1 MSILHAYIRCF
12 DAYVPCMLVEA
23 STTVKHTTLRTLLKS
38 KPGAG
43 GSDPPA
49 PKAKAKSDPRKRK
62 SKQKD
67 GDTGD
72 TGKPKPTKKKK
83 RTQARLQYFCFFLG
97 PFLINQNQNPAPF
110 PGMNQAGTRSLDH
123 WSTCHCSA
131 LQPSPFLAKWF
142 ESPSSGSMDR
152 VAFETCQFGGTWSCS
167 HVRYANSQ
175 YSTLC
180 APTSIYI

>member
-43 GSDPPA
+43 GSDPQP
-49 PKAKAKSDPRKRK
+49 PKRRQSPIPESANLSRRMEIPVTLESLSQQRKRNALRPGY
-62 SKQKD
+62 S
-67 GDTGD
+67 TSV
-72 TGKPKPTKKKK
+72 
-83 RTQARLQYFCFFLG
+83 FFG

-152 VAFETCQFGGTWSCS
+152 VAFETCQFAGTWSCS

-180 APTSIYI
+180 APSIYIYI

>member
-1 MSILHAYIRCF
+1 MEDTKLKKLGPKCLSYMLIYVVLICF

-49 PKAKAKSDPRKRK
+49 PKAKAKSNPRKRK

-72 TGKPKPTKKKK
+72 TEKPKPTKKKK
-83 RTQARLQYFCFFLG
+83 RTQARLQYFCFLG
-97 PFLINQNQNPAPF
+97 
-110 PGMNQAGTRSLDH
+110 G
-123 WSTCHCSA
+123 
-131 LQPSPFLAKWF
+131 PS
-142 ESPSSGSMDR
+142 
-152 VAFETCQFGGTWSCS
+152 
-167 HVRYANSQ
+167 
-175 YSTLC
+175 
-180 APTSIYI
+180 